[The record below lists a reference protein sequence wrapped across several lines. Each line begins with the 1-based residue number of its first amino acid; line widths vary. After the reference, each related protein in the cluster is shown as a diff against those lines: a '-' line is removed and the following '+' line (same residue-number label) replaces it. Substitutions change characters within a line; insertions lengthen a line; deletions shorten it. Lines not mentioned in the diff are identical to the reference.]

1 MNTTATPPDAARAD
15 EETTTQMR
23 EGGVRYLRRAAAIA
37 QIEMNRPEAGNAQDL
52 AMTYALN
59 AAFMQAA
66 HDDSIKVIVL
76 SGAGKHFSAGHDLG
90 GDHGKTW
97 RDFPVTGVW
106 AGFDA
111 PGVEGRWGREQEIYL
126 GMCERWRNIPKPTI
140 AAVQGCCIA
149 GGLMLAWVC
158 DLIVATED
166 ARFRD
171 PTLEFGAP
179 GCEFFMH
186 PWELGWRKAKEWL
199 FMSSWIEAREALA
212 RGMVNRVVPADQLDA
227 TVMEMAQV
235 IARKSSLVLKAAKE
249 SVNQMQDVCGR
260 RDGMQAT
267 FSIHQLTHAHNELAY
282 GFAIDPA
289 GIHPAVRAKLEQR
302 MAARKAG
309 Q

>member
-1 MNTTATPPDAARAD
+1 MPPTEHEAGT
-15 EETTTQMR
+15 EETTEPMR
-23 EGGVRYLRRAAAIA
+23 AGRVRYLRRAAAVV
-37 QIEMNRPEAGNAQDL
+37 QIEMDRPEARNAQDL

-59 AAFMQAA
+59 DAFMRAA
-66 HDDSIKVIVL
+66 HDDSVKVIIL
-76 SGAGKHFSAGHDLG
+76 SGAGKHFSAGHDLS
-90 GDHGKTW
+90 GDGGKTW
-97 RDFPVTGVW
+97 RDFATTGTW

-111 PGVEGRWGREQEIYL
+111 PGAEGRWGREQEIYL

-149 GGLMLAWVC
+149 GGLMLAWAC
-158 DLIVATED
+158 DLIVASED

-199 FMSSWIEAREALA
+199 FTSSWTLA
-212 RGMVNRVVPADQLDA
+212 RGMVNRVVPAQRLDA
-227 TVMEMAQV
+227 ETLEMAQT
-235 IARKSSLVLKAAKE
+235 IARKSSMVLKAAKE

-267 FSIHQLTHAHNELAY
+267 FGIHQLVHAHNELAY
-282 GFAIDPA
+282 GFPVDPS
-289 GIHPAVRAKLEQR
+289 GIHPAVRAKLAQR
-302 MAARKAG
+302 MAARAQAAEQG
-309 Q
+309 G